1 MSSSVCVVKVISTLL
16 CVSLFCVCHHSK
28 HVNDTKIYVLV
39 PASFSFEEKSIPVYE
54 IHDVDSF

>member
-16 CVSLFCVCHHSK
+16 CVSLFWVCHHSK

>member
-1 MSSSVCVVKVISTLL
+1 MSSSVCIVEVISNL